1 MNHPFSAVGLTEVQ
15 RESLI
20 EQASKLGAAMRDA
33 ARHASGFLE
42 SLTYSLHRAYAAANY
57 PHGDT
62 SKGFRR
68 WLRDEERELSK
79 ATKKGKTK

>member
-1 MNHPFSAVGLTEVQ
+1 MSHPLYAVGLTEGQ
-15 RESLI
+15 REAFI

-33 ARHASGFLE
+33 ARHTNDFLE
-42 SLTYSLHRAYAAANY
+42 SLAYAFHRAYAAANY

-68 WLRDEERELSK
+68 WLRDEGRELSK
-79 ATKKGKTK
+79 ATKKGGKK